1 MQINESGINLFPE
14 FLNLFSI
21 IEEEV
26 KNLSSIELDFT
37 SQKWTWAEWSIRNL
51 VSHMAS
57 LIPRWLLISW

>member
-1 MQINESGINLFPE
+1 MQKNESGINLFPE

-37 SQKWTWAEWSIRNL
+37 SQKWAWAEWSIETKL
-51 VSHMAS
+51 AIWHH
-57 LIPRWLLISW
+57 